1 MNIFDFLDRNG
12 IRYNNKRLIRQAF
25 VHSSYVN
32 EHHGEYA
39 DNERLE
45 FMGDAVLQIY
55 SSTKLFKVK
64 PELSEGEMSTRR
76 SNLVCESALAA
87 VAREFELNDFL
98 QLGVGEEKNGGRH
111 RDSIL
116 GDMVEAFIG
125 AVYMDT
131 DFENV
136 WKLMELLFA
145 KHFEETT
152 STVVDYKTR
161 LQEYVQT
168 DSRKTIEYE
177 ILSVTGPSNNPVFE
191 IAVKVDGLVFGVGK
205 GSSKKEAQKMAA
217 KDALEKV
224 AG

>member
-1 MNIFDFLDRNG
+1 
-12 IRYNNKRLIRQAF
+12 
-25 VHSSYVN
+25 
-32 EHHGEYA
+32 
-39 DNERLE
+39 
-45 FMGDAVLQIY
+45 
-55 SSTKLFKVK
+55 
-64 PELSEGEMSTRR
+64 
-76 SNLVCESALAA
+76 
-87 VAREFELNDFL
+87 
-98 QLGVGEEKNGGRH
+98 
-111 RDSIL
+111 
-116 GDMVEAFIG
+116 
-125 AVYMDT
+125 
-131 DFENV
+131 
-136 WKLMELLFA
+136 
-145 KHFEETT
+145 FEETT